1 MECVKSPPE
10 EEWKCMWCSYTYTKN
25 VMPSHVR
32 QSHPD
37 KYQEYKDGAKPW
49 RPQGYKTPKKS
60 FECRECDKAY
70 ANYNT
75 LQTHVR
81 KNHPHLRL
89 NRHGGMIRW
98 LENPLTNS
106 TTASVSEDMLI
117 TEVDRVDS
125 DLIEELQE
133 QIEKEAIEKN
143 NNELITQ
150 MAEMK
155 LEHSEYK
162 KNAVTQIQEKFS
174 ETERNYEAKLAKQ
187 KEHYEQKIAEMKE
200 DYEQKIAKLKR
211 ENASDSGSDSGSD
224 SDSDSGSA
232 SASDS
237 ASASASDSASD
248 PNRLLEV
255 D

>member
-1 MECVKSPPE
+1 M
-10 EEWKCMWCSYTYTKN
+10 WKCLWCDGSYPKISMATH
-25 VMPSHVR
+25 VSHI
-32 QSHPD
+32 HPD

-49 RPQGYKTPKKS
+49 RPQGYKTPKPKKS
-60 FECRECDKAY
+60 FECRECDKSY
-70 ANYNT
+70 ASYNS

-81 KNHPHLRL
+81 TNHPHLRL
-89 NRHGGMIRW
+89 SRRGGMIMW

-117 TEVDRVDS
+117 TEVDRVNS

-174 ETERNYEAKLAKQ
+174 ETERNYEQ
-187 KEHYEQKIAEMKE
+187 KIAEMKEDYEQKIAEMKE

-237 ASASASDSASD
+237 ASASASDSAST
-248 PNRLLEV
+248 LIGY
-255 D
+255 